1 MNKTTSLT
9 DLFNRD
15 SERMAQELMAKTGT
29 KTLAGAIS
37 SIKADAWHKALFSK
51 GVVPFDIGNHLQN

>member
-15 SERMAQELMAKTGT
+15 SERMAQELMAKTGA
-29 KTLAGAIS
+29 KTLTGAIS
-37 SIKADAWHKALFSK
+37 SIKVDAWREVLFSK
-51 GVVPFDIGNHLQN
+51 GAVPIDIGNHLQK

>member
-15 SERMAQELMAKTGT
+15 SERMAQELMAKTGA
-29 KTLAGAIS
+29 KTLNSAIF
-37 SIKADAWHKALFSK
+37 SIKVDAWRNVLFSK
-51 GVVPFDIGNHLQN
+51 GEAPVDIGNHLQN